1 MKVGSWL
8 AGRYELRVPL
18 VAPTR
23 TSVEGPVGQNTD
35 PLGARQI
42 WSAHDWLLNRPVIVK
57 GLLDE
62 QEAIHPH
69 IREEFVRRSLLEH
82 PRLASVYDL
91 GVTPV
96 QLVTGASTRFHY
108 LTETLISGPSLRSRR
123 GQLSGLEL
131 VSLARDCLSLLA
143 FLHLQRLTQ
152 LDLKSDHLLR
162 GELGWHLIDLDEA
175 RPDAPLAAYET
186 QGTLHYLAPEV
197 LEGSPGGPQAD
208 LYSLGILLTEA
219 ACGNLPTLPGETLE
233 QVRQNLRTSPVPPL
247 PDWLYAHQ
255 PSLAHLINKLMARA
269 AAQRPESAEAA
280 LLLLD
285 PTDASWRVT
294 TPLPLSPLVGRETL
308 LESLLAT
315 ESAAANTHGLGCVI
329 EGPAQSGR
337 SRMLQALTHH
347 WQLQGI
353 PAFRLEPGILDP
365 EPFAAIQ
372 VLRSFLNSLRGSLRG
387 EVGGIEPLE
396 AGPRTHPTV
405 QEEAEARICSAVQHL
420 LDAGRA
426 AHQLIGTPIP
436 LLIDDPNQLDEG
448 SRATLQRLFPVLPGS
463 GIHLIVAIQS
473 EESPPFSLTG
483 GQRFSL
489 YRLEPTEIR
498 ALAEATPAVLPL
510 SQAELTR
517 LDFRSE
523 GRPGWVRE
531 GLSHRW
537 RHPDAPGW
545 EWQSPSH
552 AVHGQVL
559 LESLPPDL
567 ATIACEAAVLDHPF
581 SQELLEQ
588 VITEPLPVGALARLV
603 GAGIFTPH
611 RGLDDEAPPLTF
623 AQDSVR
629 RAFEKQLDPDLQRA
643 GHLRAALALETQ
655 EAAPFGRVSREIALH
670 FLAAQAPDRARPY
683 LQHAVEDALAR
694 LCLEEALELLHHLRR
709 ITPTPSPVA
718 LDLAR
723 RQGELELEL
732 NRFSQAASTLRQ
744 GLEMHPDVPFAR
756 RLPLLA
762 CLGKALISKGE
773 LAAGMEYLEQVV
785 EASSPWETRQV
796 GMRIPALHLFSW
808 ACLQTGKRERA
819 RALLTSVDLTT
830 LGRDSRLEVD
840 HAYYL
845 GCLAAKDG
853 SATPEKRALLEHTF
867 QQLDAS
873 LALAQRLEYRRGET
887 RILNLQAELYHQ
899 VGNLAQS
906 TLALEHLAQHARA
919 RFDLSAE
926 ASAIHNMALLALD
939 LGDDP
944 LAFSRFERAADL
956 YAQAGNRA
964 REARN
969 RLDCANLLLK
979 GRQLDRC
986 EAVLVNVQRYLD
998 AQHLADKHFLDKSG
1012 SAAGSDLHLPL
1023 SLLQLRLKMARGEAA
1038 APGEA
1043 EHLQK
1048 ALETAGK
1055 PVLALELVAARME
1068 QALLQGDAHEALALY
1083 CEAESL
1089 SKRAY
1094 PVPSSEVRGDNSRPT
1109 IPPVAARAWDQI
1121 HALAAQAHMQLRPF
1135 ASPNTSHPISTLP
1148 AKEISQPP
1156 PTSPPTPPTS
1166 SETPSSQKASIQADT
1181 FAEELAWLGHL
1192 EQLFRVSDDEEAL
1205 AASLARLCGQ
1215 VLNGRGLIVLFTGT
1229 GLQVVQQYGLE
1240 AETVA
1245 DLSETLIERVRR
1257 SRQPLFCQ
1265 DVRVDPELGQ
1275 LRSLR
1280 KADVR
1285 SVICCPVMAEGQC
1298 LGVIY
1303 VDHPRLNPQT
1313 GAISVTS
1320 ERTNGIHSLDVVQ
1333 RVAQLCARLLQAINR
1348 RRRHASLEPDFS
1360 GLIGVSAPMRALK
1373 QWLEWIAESTDP
1385 TLTLLLL
1392 GETGTG
1398 KSLIAKAIHTK
1409 GQRREGPFETINC
1422 AAIPPSLF
1430 ESQMFGHIKGAF
1442 TGADMRQEGAFER
1455 ARAGTLFL
1463 DEVGEIPLI
1472 DQSKFLTVLSTRRF
1486 RLLGE
1491 SREREFNSHLIC
1503 ATNRDLRRD
1512 ADEGRFRSDLLR
1524 RIYINVYRVPTL
1536 RERGE
1541 EDIHLLTQHIITQYL
1556 VEQRLRRADEP
1567 LVNLRDVLTR
1577 DAEAVLYQHTWPWNV
1592 GELENLFRNE
1602 LVRRFV
1608 RSGGQDRVPARV
1620 LREVLGP
1627 GIQTGMGAEGPA
1639 RTPGKG
1645 TKTSLLDGLPSGLA
1659 LQELNSHLEQ
1669 LKIAYVRRAL
1679 DEQGGN
1685 QTQTAAAMK
1694 THRSVL
1700 DDIITGRRRKGR
1712 EPR

>member
-18 VAPTR
+18 VAPTS
-23 TSVEGPVGQNTD
+23 TSVEGRVGQIMD
-35 PLGARQI
+35 PLGARQV

-82 PRLASVYDL
+82 PRLASVYEL

-108 LTETLISGPSLRSRR
+108 LTETLISGPSLRSKR

-131 VSLARDCLSLLA
+131 VALARDCLSLLA

-285 PTDASWRVT
+285 PTDASWRLT

-315 ESAAANTHGLGCVI
+315 ERAAANTRGLGCVI

-353 PAFRLEPGILDP
+353 PAFRLDPAMVSP

-372 VLRSFLNSLRGSLRG
+372 VLTAFLNSLRGESA
-387 EVGGIEPLE
+387 GIAPQS
-396 AGPRTHPTV
+396 AAPRTHATV
-405 QEEAEARICSAVQHL
+405 QEEAEARICAAVQHL

-426 AHQLIGTPIP
+426 AHQAIGAPIP
-436 LLIDDPNQLDEG
+436 LLVDDPARLDEG

-463 GIHLIVAIQS
+463 GIHLMLALNS
-473 EESPPFSLTG
+473 EEPPPFHRPDDQRYLLTP
-483 GQRFSL
+483 
-489 YRLEPTEIR
+489 LELKEIR
-498 ALAEATPAVLPL
+498 TLAESIPGLPPL
-510 SQAELTR
+510 SLGELTR
-517 LDFRSE
+517 LEHRSE
-523 GRPGWVRE
+523 GRLGWVLE
-531 GLSHRW
+531 GLSLRW
-537 RHPDAPGW
+537 RHPDGA
-545 EWQSPSH
+545 EWDWQPTS
-552 AVHGQVL
+552 AALQGEVL
-559 LESLPPDL
+559 LQSFPPDM
-567 ATIACEAAVLDHPF
+567 AKWVCEAAVLAHPF

-588 VITEPLPVGALARLV
+588 VTSEPLSSGALASLV
-603 GAGIFTPH
+603 GAGILSPQ
-611 RGLDDEAPPLTF
+611 RGAEGDSAQLTF
-623 AQDSVR
+623 AHERVR
-629 RAFEKQLDPDLQRA
+629 NALEQQLEKAQRMSA
-643 GHLRAALALETQ
+643 HLRAALALETQ

-670 FLAAQAPDRARPY
+670 FLAAEAPDRARPY

-986 EAVLVNVQRYLD
+986 EAVLVSVQRYLD
-998 AQHLADKHFLDKSG
+998 AQRLADKHFLDKSG

-1023 SLLQLRLKMARGEAA
+1023 SLLQLRLKMARGEAP

-1043 EHLQK
+1043 EHLLK

-1094 PVPSSEVRGDNSRPT
+1094 PVPSSEAGGDNSRRT

-1121 HALAAQAHMQLRPF
+1121 HALAAQAHLQLRPF
-1135 ASPNTSHPISTLP
+1135 ASPNTSHPVSPLP
-1148 AKEISQPP
+1148 AKEMTPPP
-1156 PTSPPTPPTS
+1156 PTSPPTPPAS

-1181 FAEELAWLGHL
+1181 FAQELTWLGHL

-1245 DLSETLIERVRR
+1245 DLSETLVERVRR
-1257 SRQPLFCQ
+1257 SKAPLVCQ

-1313 GAISVTS
+1313 GATSTIS

-1333 RVAQLCARLLQAINR
+1333 RVAQLCARLLQALNR

-1463 DEVGEIPLI
+1463 DEVGEIPLV

-1524 RIYINVYRVPTL
+1524 RIYINVYRIPAL

-1556 VEQRLRRADEP
+1556 VEQRLRRADEG
-1567 LVNLRDVLTR
+1567 LVSLRDVLTR

-1602 LVRRFV
+1602 LVRRYV

-1639 RTPGKG
+1639 QTPGKG

-1700 DDIITGRRRKGR
+1700 DDIITGRRRRGR